1 MRRNKPEGLS
11 IADNVDEIL
20 AVINNYV
27 STLGYK
33 IPNQTHESL
42 WSFDFSCNEDFAL
55 HLKYHQWEKI
65 FDFFKNHPKIL
76 GTFATKYVNYKLL
89 DYNPER
95 KIRIRFSLMP
105 QELSDKLEP
114 NTSSIIERIQAI
126 NLFYQAGYDV
136 HVNFSPIIILPGTK
150 KLYQELF
157 RQVNDLVDDNIKP
170 NVLAECIM
178 LTHNSSMHEYNLVN
192 NPEAEKLLWVP
203 EFQEN
208 KISSYGSKNIR
219 YKWQLKN
226 KYIQDFVKLHDEIIP
241 WNTIRYIF

>member
-1 MRRNKPEGLS
+1 
-11 IADNVDEIL
+11 
-20 AVINNYV
+20 
-27 STLGYK
+27 
-33 IPNQTHESL
+33 
-42 WSFDFSCNEDFAL
+42 
-55 HLKYHQWEKI
+55 
-65 FDFFKNHPKIL
+65 
-76 GTFATKYVNYKLL
+76 
-89 DYNPER
+89 
-95 KIRIRFSLMP
+95 MP

-150 KLYQELF
+150 KYYQELF
-157 RQVNDLVDDNIKP
+157 RQVNDLVNDDIKF

-178 LTHNSSMHEYNLVN
+178 LTHNSGMHEYNLVN

>member
-1 MRRNKPEGLS
+1 
-11 IADNVDEIL
+11 
-20 AVINNYV
+20 
-27 STLGYK
+27 
-33 IPNQTHESL
+33 
-42 WSFDFSCNEDFAL
+42 
-55 HLKYHQWEKI
+55 
-65 FDFFKNHPKIL
+65 
-76 GTFATKYVNYKLL
+76 
-89 DYNPER
+89 
-95 KIRIRFSLMP
+95 MP

-157 RQVNDLVDDNIKP
+157 RQVDDLVNNDIKP

-178 LTHNSSMHEYNLVN
+178 LTHNSGMHEYNLVN